1 MLYGSTESI
10 PYRQA
15 WEVQKV
21 EPELYFG
28 QEIRIVGFIVRDHPP
43 ERIYGLKTC
52 VYLMINGGKV
62 IGGHA
67 FPAGEGMAGAY
78 YTLDGK
84 TWRK

>member
-1 MLYGSTESI
+1 M
-10 PYRQA
+10 
-15 WEVQKV
+15 
-21 EPELYFG
+21 
-28 QEIRIVGFIVRDHPP
+28 RDHPL

-62 IGGHA
+62 IGGYA

-84 TWRK
+84 TLEEVTGWTYPEWSERWEAKNGGG